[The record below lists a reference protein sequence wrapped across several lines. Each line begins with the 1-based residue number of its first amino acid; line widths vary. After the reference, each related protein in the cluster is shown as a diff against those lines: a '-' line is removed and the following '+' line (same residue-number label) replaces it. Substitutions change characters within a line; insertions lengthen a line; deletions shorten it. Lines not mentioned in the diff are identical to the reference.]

1 MYPGY
6 LRVVVDALII
16 VLTIE
21 FVYAKVGFYNF
32 NLSVTILVRAL
43 LSMTTQAS
51 AFKISLL
58 SASKQLYG

>member
-51 AFKISLL
+51 AFKMSLL